1 MKAVVVVVVGT
12 SGAKQFEGSSEVTPR
27 KKFAVG
33 TFKHTHTDWGSKW
46 ISSDWSCQKRRATE
60 ECARLFSEGP
70 EA

>member
-33 TFKHTHTDWGSKW
+33 TFKHTHRPGLKVDKLGLELPK
-46 ISSDWSCQKRRATE
+46 K
-60 ECARLFSEGP
+60 EGD
-70 EA
+70 